1 VKVSGSGPT
10 NWKVTFGGQDT
21 FTLDSLA
28 PGTQQNVVA
37 TIQPTSEA
45 IAGDYIVTFNGSST
59 EGSKSVDVRVTVET
73 SPLWAIVAIAIIV
86 LVIAGLLYVFQR
98 YGRR

>member
-1 VKVSGSGPT
+1 VNGSGPT
-10 NWKVTFGGQDT
+10 NWKVTFGGEDT
-21 FTLDSLA
+21 FKLDSLA
-28 PGTQQNVVA
+28 AGTQENVVA
-37 TIQPTSEA
+37 TITPASDA
-45 IAGDYIVTFNGSST
+45 ISGDYIVTFNGAST

-73 SPLWAIVAIAIIV
+73 SPLWLIVGIAVIV